1 MESNQNAQH
10 TQHTQRTQP
19 TQAAERT
26 ASGATD
32 GTESA
37 ARRASF
43 GQLPAHIRYE
53 DMVEERTATPH
64 HPSRYSYDPEGSWR
78 SFACVAADLGL

>member
-1 MESNQNAQH
+1 MESNQH
-10 TQHTQRTQP
+10 TQGS
-19 TQAAERT
+19 ADAI
-26 ASGATD
+26 
-32 GTESA
+32 ESA
-37 ARRASF
+37 ARRATF
-43 GQLPAHIRYE
+43 GQLPARIRYE